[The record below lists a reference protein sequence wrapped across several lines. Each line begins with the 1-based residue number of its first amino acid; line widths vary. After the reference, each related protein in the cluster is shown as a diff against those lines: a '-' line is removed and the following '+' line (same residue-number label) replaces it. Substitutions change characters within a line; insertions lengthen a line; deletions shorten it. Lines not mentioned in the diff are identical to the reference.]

1 MSEPRLRRINS
12 GNGHSYT
19 WNGQKIP
26 GVTTVKGLLDK
37 PGLVKWASNMAAETV
52 VDEWEHLVSLPPTAR
67 ADYVKKSADRRR
79 DTAAVRGT
87 RVHRVVEQMILGH
100 EVPEGT
106 PANVRRMAEHVANLY
121 DEWDMKPLLVESP
134 VAHSEWLYAGT
145 LDSVVTCDRLGTV
158 LLDTKTRDDG
168 RSPYDDTSLQLAPY
182 RFADTRLV
190 EVPQTGPRGGKKPSL
205 WEERPM
211 VHVDR
216 CAVISVT
223 HDGAQLYPMRADE
236 SVFEVFLHLL
246 EIYETWQKRTG
257 WAFKSEPTFDP
268 MVGDL
273 IHPEND
279 IDDVAVWREEA

>member
-1 MSEPRLRRINS
+1 MTSPRLRRINS

-19 WNGQKIP
+19 WDGQKIP
-26 GVTTVKGLLDK
+26 GVTTVKGMLDK

-52 VDEWEHLVSLPPTAR
+52 VDEWDHLATLSPTER
-67 ADYVKKSADRRR
+67 GDYVRKAPDRRR

-87 RVHRVVEQMILGH
+87 RVHRVVELLVLGKP
-100 EVPEGT
+100 VPDGT
-106 PANVRRMAEHVANLY
+106 PANVRRMAEHVARLY
-121 DEWDMKPLLVESP
+121 DEWDMKPVLVESP

-145 LDSVVTCDRLGTV
+145 LDSVAHCDRLGYV

-211 VHVDR
+211 VPVDH
-216 CAVISVT
+216 CAVVSVT

-257 WAFKSEPTFDP
+257 WAFKSEPTYDP
-268 MVGDL
+268 MVGDAL
-273 IHPEND
+273 HPEND